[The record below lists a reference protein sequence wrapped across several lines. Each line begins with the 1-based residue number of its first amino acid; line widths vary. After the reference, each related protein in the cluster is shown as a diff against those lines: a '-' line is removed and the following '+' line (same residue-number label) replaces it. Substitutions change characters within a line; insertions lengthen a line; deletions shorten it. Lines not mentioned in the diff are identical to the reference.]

1 MRVPGLRQAV
11 RLACRAQIG
20 VAERDACA
28 HARAD
33 VAETYD
39 ADRQM
44 PGQGGE
50 GGHQAQVDQAP
61 GELGPGG
68 RLDGDP
74 PVGQQPGAGRLGG
87 GHVTGLRG
95 LVRDGP
101 MRGNDPDGDAR
112 GPGAERR
119 EDGRRPGPVEAGT
132 EQRPDGARFD
142 DNGRAAWIG
151 RKRPEHEQVA

>member
-1 MRVPGLRQAV
+1 P
-11 RLACRAQIG
+11 
-20 VAERDACA
+20 
-28 HARAD
+28 
-33 VAETYD
+33 
-39 ADRQM
+39 
-44 PGQGGE
+44 
-50 GGHQAQVDQAP
+50 QVDQAS

-87 GHVTGLRG
+87 RPVNRLRG
-95 LVRDGP
+95 LVCDGP

-132 EQRPDGARFD
+132 EQRPDGARLSEH
-142 DNGRAAWIG
+142 GRSAWTA
-151 RKRPEHEQVA
+151 RKRPEYEEAA